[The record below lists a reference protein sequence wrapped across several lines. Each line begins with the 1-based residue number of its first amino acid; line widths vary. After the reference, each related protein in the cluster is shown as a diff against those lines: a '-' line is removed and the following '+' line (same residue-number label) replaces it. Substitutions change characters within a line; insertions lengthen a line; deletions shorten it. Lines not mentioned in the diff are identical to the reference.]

1 MAATRR
7 RNYSEQNNSGIKQS
21 RRCYTKATSTQRGKA
36 ATEFVDARW
45 YDEHDEDGGWSVE
58 DGGG

>member
-1 MAATRR
+1 LKGLRGEHEAVLTQRR
-7 RNYSEQNNSGIKQS
+7 EGS
-21 RRCYTKATSTQRGKA
+21 QRGKA

>member
-1 MAATRR
+1 MAWFSFNAKTQR
-7 RNYSEQNNSGIKQS
+7 
-21 RRCYTKATSTQRGKA
+21 TQRGKA

>member
-1 MAATRR
+1 LQRGKAAAEVKTALTQRR
-7 RNYSEQNNSGIKQS
+7 RDS
-21 RRCYTKATSTQRGKA
+21 QRGKA